1 MKRVTGL
8 SAKVA
13 YQPYTFCRTD
23 EHSTRQCE
31 ASTIED
37 VRHMAKESWIE
48 DFAKLNYD
56 GNAIQIKHV
65 DVYIEKVKEYS
76 DDFPESSPTY
86 KTYLRT
92 YCKTTQREIFSNV
105 KVHKNPEYDGNPEC
119 EFCYKKVTE
128 VFADHLLDSEKT
140 EKKVCRGCRKTLSQ
154 MRKIL
159 AKKKLTK

>member
-1 MKRVTGL
+1 MKQVTGIF
-8 SAKVA
+8 AKVA
-13 YQPYTFCRTD
+13 YEPYTFCD
-23 EHSTRQCE
+23 SGKHVAQHIE

-37 VRHMAKESWIE
+37 VRRMAKESWIE
-48 DFAKLNYD
+48 NFSKLKCGENTIHIEHA
-56 GNAIQIKHV
+56 G
-65 DVYIEKVKEYS
+65 VYIKKVKEYS
-76 DDFPESSPTY
+76 DDFSESSPTY

-105 KVHKNPEYDGNPEC
+105 KVHKNPEYDENPEC
-119 EFCYKKVTE
+119 EFCYKKVTK
-128 VFADHLLDSEKT
+128 VFVDHLLDAEKT